1 MRYMIEKILLENFK
15 SINKQQISLA
25 PITVIIGPNRSGKS
39 SILQA
44 LGVLKG
50 FVVNASR
57 PLDQFFNL
65 HFINLGSYKN
75 IVYRHDKDL
84 VMKIGVEIGNE
95 NADLQFALKLG
106 PKSATA
112 ISWKKPVEVE
122 TETPISLPWSP
133 KPQRTEFTY
142 KTEKLTFV
150 WDGLNVVIEPAEPE
164 LSNLTNM
171 HKTEIQ
177 NMNILFSN
185 RGFMKPIYQRQTP
198 SLPPTLSATAD
209 QIASLLDDVDF
220 ETTVMTWTGEVFG
233 VRVEAK
239 TVPPNISLITRL
251 RHFAPNIVTEGFG
264 LNQATYMFA
273 VLAAAKDGSLIGIEE
288 PEISLHP
295 RAQSKLARVF
305 MEIVKTMNKRILMTT
320 HSEHLLIGLLTLI
333 ANGELMPDDLAIWS
347 MERRGY
353 TSKAKRLKINE
364 KGQVEGGIKDF
375 FEHELST
382 AMEYIKALAKG
393 S

>member
-1 MRYMIEKILLENFK
+1 MIEKILLENFK